1 MGFAEMSGITEVL
14 RDRYIW
20 KALLAEL
27 LGTLILVFVGCG
39 SCIASSGGGSAAY
52 VQIALSFGI
61 TVATIAQAIGHISG
75 CHINP
80 AVSVGMCVAGKMK
93 PIKATLY
100 IIVQCIGAILGS
112 LILYVVTPEAD
123 QGSLGAT
130 YPRDGLS
137 VGQAFGIEL
146 VITMVLVLTVFGVC
160 DENRTDVKGS
170 APLAIGLSITACHL
184 FAVPITGSS
193 MNPARTVGPAIVKG
207 IWIEHWLYWMGPCAG
222 GAIAALIYK
231 VFRAKPAGD
240 SRGEYEPAAQ
250 DTKEVKD
257 VV

>member
-193 MNPARTVGPAIVKG
+193 MNPGLSYI
-207 IWIEHWLYWMGPCAG
+207 IIIAG
-222 GAIAALIYK
+222 LTYQIC
-231 VFRAKPAGD
+231 
-240 SRGEYEPAAQ
+240 
-250 DTKEVKD
+250 
-257 VV
+257 